1 MNSYLYISVCGKS
14 INRFLRRCIEN
25 DIDIYS
31 IKYISYKE
39 ILIKIKYEDYKKIL
53 KIKSL
58 YKINIIDYSG
68 FIKIKKIIRKNIIL
82 IIMFFVGIIFLTTL
96 TNMIFNINIIS
107 NNNDLVKKIKNELK
121 IYDIK
126 KYSFKKK
133 YNEIQKIKEEI
144 LNKYKDNIEW
154 IEITDI
160 GTTYEIRIVE
170 RKKNQIIKDGK
181 YANIVAKKSGVVRK
195 IYATSGEKN
204 IELNTYVNKGDILI
218 RGSIIKG
225 EDVKQYVK
233 ASGKVY
239 AEVWYNVTIEFPL
252 KYSENIYTNESTK
265 SFYIKLNDKY
275 IEKNKYKNYERESI
289 LSIKNRLLP
298 FEVGIEKIQKVKIIN
313 DIYTYDEAL
322 KKAKEKIREKV
333 LQTLDKDEYIMDE
346 KVLNFTKKDSKI
358 VLDMFVSCFEEISK
372 EEEIVIEEQKEQ

>member
-82 IIMFFVGIIFLTTL
+82 IIMFFLGIIFLTTL

>member
-133 YNEIQKIKEEI
+133 YDEIQKIKEEI